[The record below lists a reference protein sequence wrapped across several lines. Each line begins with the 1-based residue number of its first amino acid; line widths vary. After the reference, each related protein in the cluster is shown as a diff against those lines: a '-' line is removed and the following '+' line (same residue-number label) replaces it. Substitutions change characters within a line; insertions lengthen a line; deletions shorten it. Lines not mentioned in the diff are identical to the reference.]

1 MTLRTSKPPKSKS
14 VKSNFVK
21 SKSAKNRLSISLED
35 NDHLSEEEISVFG
48 EDDIILV
55 EYEDSPNTPLKK
67 GNKSTKK
74 NGQGQ
79 SQKNQS
85 DAFDFLDIDTDDDD
99 LKVAEAI
106 VIDFDTPTRK
116 LLMSSRV
123 NLKKINLKKINM
135 QKLQLEESSCRRR
148 KLKLKR
154 QAEEEEE
161 DDDDKDEEE
170 EDDEVSSNIA
180 SLMAKRSKLSHKLA
194 NQRKISNKRIR
205 TL

>member
-1 MTLRTSKPPKSKS
+1 MTFRTSKSPKSKS
-14 VKSNFVK
+14 VK
-21 SKSAKNRLSISLED
+21 SKSAKNRLSVSLED
-35 NDHLSEEEISVFG
+35 NDHHSEEEISVFG

-55 EYEDSPNTPLKK
+55 EYEDTQNTPLKK

-135 QKLQLEESSCRRR
+135 KQQLQLEESSCRRR

-154 QAEEEEE
+154 QAEEEED